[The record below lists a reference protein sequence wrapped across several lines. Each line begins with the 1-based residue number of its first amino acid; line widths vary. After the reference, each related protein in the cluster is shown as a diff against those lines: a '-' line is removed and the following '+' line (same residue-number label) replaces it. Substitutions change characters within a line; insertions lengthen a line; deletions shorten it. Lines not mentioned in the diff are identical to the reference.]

1 MKMEIEGYDEWTD
14 FLVTDIGS
22 ESVILG
28 LPWLKRLNPRI
39 DWKRGK
45 LHIPEEQ
52 EEVHDA
58 AAAEETLEEEEK
70 SAPIKFNANRKLR
83 RHWKRE
89 GVIEDLGEEV
99 WCAAGYT
106 YSQQIAEAVNAKK
119 EKKNF
124 EQAVPLEYQDF
135 RKVFSEEESERLP
148 N

>member
-1 MKMEIEGYDEWTD
+1 MVDSGATALFIDRKFVTDNWIPTFPLKKSIKVRNIDGTENTAGRIERCARMKMEIEGYDEWTD

-70 SAPIKFNANRKLR
+70 SAPIKFNANRKL
-83 RHWKRE
+83 
-89 GVIEDLGEEV
+89 
-99 WCAAGYT
+99 
-106 YSQQIAEAVNAKK
+106 
-119 EKKNF
+119 
-124 EQAVPLEYQDF
+124 
-135 RKVFSEEESERLP
+135 
-148 N
+148 